1 VEWRKKQAQL
11 NKKWMP
17 EVGLLL
23 SFGGICVW
31 AVSLVH
37 DMTWVNEESR
47 KERATPT
54 SNPIAQEDKSSR
66 GVDFDRSLPIDI

>member
-1 VEWRKKQAQL
+1 
-11 NKKWMP
+11 MP

-54 SNPIAQEDKSSR
+54 SNPIAQ
-66 GVDFDRSLPIDI
+66 